1 MSKKII
7 FYIVVLTLAST
18 SYAATPFMFGN
29 WEDHNDHFRDWGN
42 QSVYIDDPV
51 MAGKYTYT
59 TTGHTLNSKAV
70 KMDAGIGWQQNLSIK
85 SYESPYG
92 GFIQGFL
99 DNTYLAID
107 VTFVRSDWAIPSGA
121 GYAQIELNTQG
132 TGVSWTGLGRP
143 DKDTGN
149 PGYPGG
155 WDYVNFGEVH
165 TRTMLWEIGY
175 LHDGN
180 FDNGEFTGSPSSGY
194 MNFIFTTNSGGGFTD
209 GGVYYFDNARFVP
222 EPATLALLGL
232 GGLALRR
239 RKR

>member
-92 GFIQGFL
+92 GFIQGPAMPRSSL
-99 DNTYLAID
+99 TPRVLVYRGPVWADLTRIQ
-107 VTFVRSDWAIPSGA
+107 VTPVIQAA
-121 GYAQIELNTQG
+121 GTTSISAKSTP
-132 TGVSWTGLGRP
+132 GRC
-143 DKDTGN
+143 
-149 PGYPGG
+149 
-155 WDYVNFGEVH
+155 FG
-165 TRTMLWEIGY
+165 R
-175 LHDGN
+175 
-180 FDNGEFTGSPSSGY
+180 
-194 MNFIFTTNSGGGFTD
+194 
-209 GGVYYFDNARFVP
+209 
-222 EPATLALLGL
+222 
-232 GGLALRR
+232 
-239 RKR
+239 